1 MSGLEEGK
9 DLLLLRG
16 PLEGG
21 VVCHE
26 KNITPVVRLSTG
38 FGEFVLLL
46 VDGNSLKPTISFLL
60 LLDDF
65 LLELS
70 FETSDKSIAIFY
82 DLIALPAIFSCFV

>member
-21 VVCHE
+21 VVVHE
-26 KNITPVVRLSTG
+26 ENITPVVRLSTG

-46 VDGNSLKPTISFLL
+46 V
-60 LLDDF
+60 
-65 LLELS
+65 
-70 FETSDKSIAIFY
+70 
-82 DLIALPAIFSCFV
+82 ALV